1 MAVTKIWDVKSR
13 LDHVIDYVTDPD
25 KTYNAGYDD
34 GEQKYFVTA
43 MNCNATCAKRQFQNV
58 KKQFTKTS
66 GIIAYHGYQSFSP
79 GEVSAQEAHRIGV
92 ELAEQ
97 LWAGRFQVIVS
108 THVNTDCIHNH
119 LLFNSVSFKD
129 GKKYHD
135 CREAYRKMR
144 ETSDRI
150 CREHGL
156 SMIEDPESRKDPSNL
171 HRMDMAGMPTRYNVT
186 RQAVDEA
193 IAKSSN
199 LHELA
204 MNLKSLGY
212 TARFQANRK
221 YWTVIPKG
229 WEKPIRLARLGEEYT
244 NERILARLSEER
256 QAIRMEPFQ
265 RKSIRPRQYLLMTR
279 KDRLRKVGG
288 LRGLYLRYCYELRY
302 LPKYRKR
309 WSRVHYLLKDDLLRC
324 EQYSKQA
331 RLLGTYQ
338 IETREDLAS
347 FLSDK
352 NAEYENFSARRDELR
367 KVARRVMPEESR
379 AEIKKEI
386 TELTEKLKALR
397 EEIKL
402 SEDIRERSDKLK
414 ENIEKIDKE
423 QEQRK
428 EERGR

>member
-13 LDHVIDYVTDPD
+13 LDHVIDYVKDPE

-58 KKQFTKTS
+58 KKQFSKNG
-66 GIIAYHGYQSFSP
+66 GIIAYHGYQSFAP

-97 LWAGRFQVIVS
+97 LWADRFQVIVS

-119 LLFNSVSFKD
+119 LLFNSVSFRD

-135 CREAYRKMR
+135 CRDAYRKMR

-156 SMIEDPESRKDPSNL
+156 FMIEEPQNIKDPSNL
-171 HRMDMAGMPTRYNVT
+171 HRMDRAGMPTRYNVT

-193 IAKSSN
+193 IAKSGN
-199 LHELA
+199 LYELA
-204 MNLKSLGY
+204 MNLKTSGY

-221 YWTVIPKG
+221 YWTVIPRG

-244 NERILARLSEER
+244 NERILARLSKER
-256 QAIRMEPFQ
+256 SAIRMENFQ
-265 RKSIRPRQYLLMTR
+265 RKSVKPRQYLLMTR
-279 KDRLRKVGG
+279 KDRIMKVGG
-288 LRGLYLRYCYELRY
+288 LRGLYLRYCYELGY
-302 LPKYRKR
+302 LPKYQKK
-309 WSRVHYLLKDDLLRC
+309 WNRVHYLLKDDLLKC

-331 RLLGTYQ
+331 RLLGAYH
-338 IETREDLAS
+338 IETKEDLAS
-347 FLSDK
+347 FISDQ
-352 NAEYENFSARRDELR
+352 NAEYEKLSARCDELR
-367 KVARRVMPEESR
+367 KIARRVMPEESR
-379 AEIKKEI
+379 TEIKKEI

-402 SEDIRERSDKLK
+402 SEDIRERSDTLK
-414 ENIEKIDKE
+414 EKLEKIDKE

-428 EERGR
+428 EIRER

>member
-34 GEQKYFVTA
+34 GEQKYFITA

-58 KKQFTKTS
+58 KKQFSKTS
-66 GIIAYHGYQSFSP
+66 GIIAYHGYQSFAP

-119 LLFNSVSFKD
+119 LLFNPVSFKD

-171 HRMDMAGMPTRYNVT
+171 HRMDKAGMPPRYNVT

-204 MNLKSLGY
+204 MNLKSLDY

-288 LRGLYLRYCYELRY
+288 LRGLYLRYCYELGY

-331 RLLGTYQ
+331 RLLGTYH

-347 FLSDK
+347 FISDK
-352 NAEYENFSARRDELR
+352 NAEYEKLFAKRDELR
-367 KVARRVMPEESR
+367 KIARRVMPEESR

-402 SEDIRERSDKLK
+402 SEDIRERSDTLK

-428 EERGR
+428 EGRGR

>member
-1 MAVTKIWDVKSR
+1 MAARKRENAFDLPKLDEYFTTQEQRDDAKLKKIHEIPLEEIDEFPDHPFKV
-13 LDHVIDYVTDPD
+13 LDDEDM
-25 KTYNAGYDD
+25 
-34 GEQKYFVTA
+34 
-43 MNCNATCAKRQFQNV
+43 MNLAESVR
-58 KKQFTKTS
+58 KQ
-66 GIIAYHGYQSFSP
+66 GIITPA
-79 GEVSAQEAHRIGV
+79 
-92 ELAEQ
+92 
-97 LWAGRFQVIVS
+97 
-108 THVNTDCIHNH
+108 
-119 LLFNSVSFKD
+119 
-129 GKKYHD
+129 
-135 CREAYRKMR
+135 
-144 ETSDRI
+144 
-150 CREHGL
+150 
-156 SMIEDPESRKDPSNL
+156 MIEDPESRKDPSNL
-171 HRMDMAGMPTRYNVT
+171 HRMDKAGMPTRYNVT

-244 NERILARLSEER
+244 NERILARLSEVR

-279 KDRLRKVGG
+279 KDGLRKVGG
-288 LRGLYLRYCYELRY
+288 LRGLYLRYCYELGY

-309 WSRVHYLLKDDLLRC
+309 WNRVHYLLKDDLLKC
-324 EQYSKQA
+324 EQYSKHA
-331 RLLGTYQ
+331 RLLGEYQ

-347 FLSDK
+347 FILDK
-352 NAEYENFSARRDELR
+352 NAEYEKLFAERDELR

-379 AEIKKEI
+379 AEIKKVI

-397 EEIKL
+397 DEIKL
-402 SEDIRERSDKLK
+402 SEDIRERSDMLK
-414 ENIEKIDKE
+414 EKIEKIDKE